1 MAGRKSMKRSMR
13 KRNKR
18 TKHTMRKRRQ
28 YGGWQ
33 VLNSTPASVDDSSM
47 SSASALSQA
56 QGKQYDQMHA
66 GQKGG
71 AYSLAASAPVG
82 YTGVLDD
89 SLRASARVGV
99 LDSSFNQIQGMSDQS
114 GGRRHRRG
122 KKSRKG
128 TKKSRKGS
136 KKSRRHRQGGGGVM
150 NTIKSALGM
159 GPPPLKDLSGNPV
172 PVSTTNA
179 VSKPADAT
187 TTPVATAPAPPLG
200 GGMRFFRNLKAMFGS
215 RKGRKG
221 RKGRKQRGGAGY
233 QVGPSQSYDS
243 PGMLLP
249 PAMENKALMGM
260 NPEWGLAKDPSSFAP
275 Q

>member
-1 MAGRKSMKRSMR
+1 MKRSMR
-13 KRNKR
+13 MRKRKQSKR
-18 TKHTMRKRRQ
+18 TKHTMHKRRQ

-33 VLNSTPASVDDSSM
+33 LLNSTPASVDDSSM
-47 SSASALSQA
+47 SSASAQSQA

-89 SLRASARVGV
+89 SLRASARVGG

-114 GGRRHRRG
+114 GGRRG
-122 KKSRKG
+122 KSRKSR
-128 TKKSRKGS
+128 KSHKGRKGS
-136 KKSRRHRQGGGGVM
+136 RRRRQGGGGVL
-150 NTIKSALGM
+150 NTIKGALGM
-159 GPPPLKDLSGNPV
+159 GPKDLSGNLV
-172 PVSTTNA
+172 PNPNAATNA
-179 VSKPADAT
+179 SAVPKPVDAT
-187 TTPVATAPAPPLG
+187 TMPVAPAATTTPAPPLG

-221 RKGRKQRGGAGY
+221 RKGSRQRGGAGY

-275 Q
+275 

>member
-1 MAGRKSMKRSMR
+1 
-13 KRNKR
+13 
-18 TKHTMRKRRQ
+18 
-28 YGGWQ
+28 
-33 VLNSTPASVDDSSM
+33 M
-47 SSASALSQA
+47 SSASAQSQA

-89 SLRASARVGV
+89 SLRASARVGG

-114 GGRRHRRG
+114 GGRRRRG

-136 KKSRRHRQGGGGVM
+136 RRHRQGGGGVL
-150 NTIKSALGM
+150 NAIKGALGM
-159 GPPPLKDLSGNPV
+159 GPPKDLSGNPV

-179 VSKPADAT
+179 VPKPAPAT
-187 TTPVATAPAPPLG
+187 TMPVAPALG

-221 RKGRKQRGGAGY
+221 RKGRKQLGGAGY

-275 Q
+275 